1 MLILRK
7 CQYLKRLFLFNLRT
21 SKFHFIKYKKNI
33 FLESGSGSLKV
44 SLPLP
49 LGFNLQELQT
59 IDSFRGVK
67 CSLANILVLS
77 LKFSVLQSILPSFF
91 YYIKHFCNFSCL
103 RISKLSF
110 LTFVCQ
116 FCQIC
121 RKFLC
126 PGVPD
131 IQRLLFRQAYSAKA
145 LRSDWQFLSSLSHL
159 SKLFIVILKILIK
172 ILFRFKILSS
182 REFMLLII
190 LFTIPFICES
200 WFSLTTSSCFFPI
213 VLKP

>member
-1 MLILRK
+1 M
-7 CQYLKRLFLFNLRT
+7 F
-21 SKFHFIKYKKNI
+21 S
-33 FLESGSGSLKV
+33 ESGRGSLKV
-44 SLPLP
+44 SLRLP
-49 LGFNLQELQT
+49 LDFNLQELWA

-67 CSLANILVLS
+67 CSLANILALS
-77 LKFSVLQSILPSFF
+77 LKFSFLQSILPSFF
-91 YYIKHFCNFSCL
+91 YYIKRFCNFSCL

-116 FCQIC
+116 FFQIC

-131 IQRLLFRQAYSAKA
+131 IQRLLLRQAYSAKA
-145 LRSDWQFLSSLSHL
+145 LWSDSQFLSSLSHL

-172 ILFRFKILSS
+172 ILFRFKVLSS

-190 LFTIPFICES
+190 LFAIPFVCES

-213 VLKP
+213 VLRP